1 MRKLLS
7 ILLTLALIIGIF
19 PPIAKADESIRQSLN
34 QHMLDNYA
42 EKNFFPQ
49 AVKSKPFSIYKVHT
63 IKDNLGKTTW
73 EFAPGY
79 EAKIPNYGEPYSFTN
94 KFGEYRYI
102 GYTPQGLPNGNPSH
116 PFDDWTGGILEDRLW
131 MDDPWTDDGVR
142 NKIANQL
149 GVSKDDVD
157 KMFPKKLSI
166 AIRSIPEIRE
176 KILWGLIL
184 NPYNGNF
191 IIGKGPGQG
200 INYPWEKKI
209 IVYYPPTDETWGRG
223 SMWHYSK
230 YDGKLYYFNVWIPN
244 EIPKNDE
251 LDFSISS
258 NFPNILEVSDGDTL
272 NIPVTVKYKGPLP
285 TADHDPA
292 FMNTNLGAC
301 YSDNAWSSS
310 VYATNVGPLNAEEQT
325 INATIPITVTGLSA
339 YPNGRDLL
347 ISVNY
352 PDATKNPNTMS
363 NRNPEELKPGVVI
376 NDGKIRLTEMDAP
389 ERNQIPAKKDACTL
403 SNKHL
408 T

>member
-19 PPIAKADESIRQSLN
+19 PPTAKADESMRQNMN
-34 QHMLDNYA
+34 QYVDEEYGF
-42 EKNFFPQ
+42 ENFFPQ
-49 AVKSKPFSIYKVHT
+49 TVKSKPFSIYKVHT

-79 EAKIPNYGEPYSFTN
+79 EAKIPNYGEPFSFTN

-116 PFDDWTGGILEDRLW
+116 PFDDWGGGILETRQW
-131 MDDPWTDDGVR
+131 MDDPWKDNGVR

-157 KMFPKKLSI
+157 KMFPKDLSI
-166 AIRSIPEIRE
+166 AVRDYPQIRE
-176 KILWGLIL
+176 NILWGLIL
-184 NPYNGNF
+184 NPYNGEF

-200 INYPWEKKI
+200 IEYPWEKKI
-209 IVYYPPTDETWGRG
+209 IVYYPPTPETWGRG

-230 YDGKLYYFNVWIPN
+230 YDGKLYYFLVWIPN

-258 NFPNILEVSDGDTL
+258 NFPNVLEVSDGDTL

-292 FMNTNLGAC
+292 FMNSL
-301 YSDNAWSSS
+301 
-310 VYATNVGPLNAEEQT
+310 T
-325 INATIPITVTGLSA
+325 IFLFIGIPPIFNS
-339 YPNGRDLL
+339 
-347 ISVNY
+347 
-352 PDATKNPNTMS
+352 
-363 NRNPEELKPGVVI
+363 
-376 NDGKIRLTEMDAP
+376 
-389 ERNQIPAKKDACTL
+389 
-403 SNKHL
+403 
-408 T
+408 